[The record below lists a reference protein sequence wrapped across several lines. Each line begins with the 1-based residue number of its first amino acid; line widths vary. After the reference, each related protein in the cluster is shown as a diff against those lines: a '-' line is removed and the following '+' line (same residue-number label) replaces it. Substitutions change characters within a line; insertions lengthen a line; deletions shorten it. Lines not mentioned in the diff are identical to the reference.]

1 MDPYQDISKLDP
13 ETRVP
18 NTLTVLQ
25 PGERVLCTIKRH
37 PIGIFGIYGVCGFIV
52 TLAVV
57 LSFALAPGIFS
68 DSNSSQIMVASILVS
83 VIVSAVCAAFALV
96 ATTVYWGNSW
106 TLTTDSLTQVDRLSL
121 FRRQSSQLSLESLE
135 DVTAEQNGILT
146 RIFNYGLL
154 KVETAGERSKFVF
167 PFCPNPNYYAAQIL
181 AAREAFD
188 QHTHQEEKIGQQPD
202 PQTHQPAPPV
212 EPPVP
217 VQPPHPQMP
226 PESAAALPARQPDPP
241 AASPEIDSYEIPDG
255 SP

>member
-13 ETRVP
+13 KTRVP

-25 PGERVLCTIKRH
+25 PGERVICTIKRH
-37 PIGIFGIYGVCGFIV
+37 PIGILGVYGVCGLIAIL
-52 TLAVV
+52 TVV

-68 DSNSSQIMVASILVS
+68 DSNTNQILVASILVS

-96 ATTVYWGNSW
+96 ATTVYWSNSW

-146 RIFNYGLL
+146 RIFNYGML
-154 KVETAGERSKFVF
+154 KVETAGERSKFTF
-167 PFCPNPNYYAAQIL
+167 MFCPNPNYYAAQIL

-188 QHTHQEEKIGQQPD
+188 QHTRREEKAGQESLD
-202 PQTHQPAPPV
+202 PAPPQPAPPV

-217 VQPPHPQMP
+217 VALPQPELP
-226 PESAAALPARQPDPP
+226 PESAAALPERQPKPP
-241 AASPEIDSYEIPDG
+241 SPDVDSYEVPDG
-255 SP
+255 SA